1 MYFVMKNKRTRYER
15 CATEEESDDDSEK
28 ENFIKTYKDTIYF
41 RGEIKEPQATEFC
54 IEIRKMA
61 ERQFDTSQGVI
72 TLRLSSDGGD
82 VFAGLR
88 MYEAM
93 KRCKV
98 PTTVICEGCV
108 ASAATLVMLGASQRY
123 MYDTS
128 VILVHSLKSWMAG
141 YAKPKE
147 IKEELQNSETLTDIC
162 TDLYKKH
169 CKITKSALNKMYDTD
184 LYMRADQCLKL
195 GFVQSVI

>member
-1 MYFVMKNKRTRYER
+1 MKEKRTRYER
-15 CATEEESDDDSEK
+15 CATEEESDDDSSEK

-72 TLRLSSDGGD
+72 TLMLSSDGGD

-98 PTTVICEGCV
+98 PITVICEGCV

-195 GFVQSVI
+195 GFVQGVI

>member
-1 MYFVMKNKRTRYER
+1 MRVKRRRRCEQSR
-15 CATEEESDDDSEK
+15 CATEEESDDDSSEK
-28 ENFIKTYKDTIYF
+28 ENIIKTYKDTIYF

-61 ERQFDTSQGVI
+61 EKQFDTSQGAI
-72 TLRLSSDGGD
+72 TLMLSSDGGD

-98 PTTVICEGCV
+98 PITVICEGCV

-123 MYDTS
+123 MYDTT

-147 IKEELQNSETLTDIC
+147 IKEELQNSETLTNIC
-162 TDLYKKH
+162 TDVYKKH
-169 CKITKSALNKMYDTD
+169 CKITKSALTKMYDTD
-184 LYMRADQCLKL
+184 LYMRADQCLRF
-195 GFVQSVI
+195 GFVHGVL